1 MGEKQQFI
9 LKPIGDQVAI
19 IRDEIKDKTESGI
32 VLQTG
37 NTIVPGCGT
46 VFAIGQFVEE
56 VCEGDT
62 VYFSAMKQAKEGST
76 IEIGDQEFLIIQ
88 ESDLFCTVR
97 KTKNKDNLVH
107 LVEGAPV

>member
-32 VLQTG
+32 VLQSG

-97 KTKNKDNLVH
+97 EMKTKDNLVH

>member
-19 IRDEIKDKTESGI
+19 IRDEIQDKTESGI
-32 VLQTG
+32 VLQSA
-37 NTIVPGCGT
+37 NTIVPGCGK

-62 VYFSAMKQAKEGST
+62 VYFSAIEQARKGST
-76 IEIGDQEFLIIQ
+76 VEIGDQEFLIIQ
-88 ESDLFCTVR
+88 ECDLFCTVR
-97 KTKNKDNLVH
+97 TAKTKDNLVH

>member
-1 MGEKQQFI
+1 MGEKEQFI

-19 IRDEIKDKTESGI
+19 IRDEIQDKTESGI
-32 VLQTG
+32 MLQSA

-62 VYFSAMKQAKEGST
+62 VYFSAMKRARENTT
-76 IEIGDQEFLIIQ
+76 IEVEDQEFLIIK
-88 ESDLFCTVR
+88 EEDLFCTVR